1 MPFSITYSSS
11 NNDQLLRSIAGAYFK
26 QQRISKDLSLIETSK
41 ALHLNKGFLSDLEH
55 GNRHFPEGIINQLNS
70 FYSCNFDE
78 SISLREDAEKMLSSA
93 YTFLFQK
100 QRAEEINILSEAVSS
115 KKESSY
121 AFLTYTILKLFYHI
135 RVSNDINALT
145 ECKLLLDHY
154 CHALSDYEKSV
165 YYSLLALFYKRDISK
180 AKVAHECLSLSY
192 SYCSSNSIVFAM
204 NAFQEI
210 AILGKMNQPALAL
223 LACQKVKS
231 ILREKSNYK
240 RLSDID
246 LFESNCL
253 ILSGEQEEAQKKL
266 KSILELGNNTLS
278 SNTFSTIQSLSFS
291 YILSEKYEECIQT
304 IEPVLDKLPE
314 DTQWF
319 LPFCLYHLNRFSEC
333 IVSINTS
340 IKYSTEQNTH
350 FLLAIQYRIADDAS
364 NFIHE
369 CKQYYSS
376 KLSHSEYDNIPV
388 ILHFL
393 LDFAKEKNNP
403 SLQFKIYADLNQ
415 YHEKTLTFER
425 RELLQ

>member
-1 MPFSITYSSS
+1 MPFSIKYSSS

-26 QQRISKDLSLIETSK
+26 QQRLSKDLSLIEASK

-70 FYSCNFDE
+70 YYSCNFDE
-78 SISLREDAEKMLSSA
+78 SISLRENAEKMLSSA
-93 YTFLFQK
+93 
-100 QRAEEINILSEAVSS
+100 
-115 KKESSY
+115 Y

-135 RVSNDINALT
+135 RVSNDTNTLT

-154 CHALSDYEKSV
+154 CYALSDYEKSV

-210 AILGKMNQPALAL
+210 AILGEMNQPALAL

-333 IVSINTS
+333 IASINTS

-393 LDFAKEKNNP
+393 LDFAKEKTIHLC
-403 SLQFKIYADLNQ
+403 SSKFMQI
-415 YHEKTLTFER
+415 
-425 RELLQ
+425 